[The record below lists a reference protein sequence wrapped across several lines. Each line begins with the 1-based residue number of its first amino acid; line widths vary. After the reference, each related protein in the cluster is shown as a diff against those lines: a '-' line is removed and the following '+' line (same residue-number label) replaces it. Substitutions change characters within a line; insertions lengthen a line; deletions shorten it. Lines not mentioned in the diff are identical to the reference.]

1 MIETFLHGGVESI
14 LSNNTNVT
22 PTMMDE
28 TVSTLGGKVD
38 KKREATSPP
47 IPDVTVM
54 EKKTRHV
61 TGDGASALVS
71 DEIHDVEDVVLMTLD
86 DSDGNPGGSGRIHM
100 LSQPLDPNTI
110 IRIARELRS
119 LMLPEVNLP

>member
-1 MIETFLHGGVESI
+1 M
-14 LSNNTNVT
+14 
-22 PTMMDE
+22 
-28 TVSTLGGKVD
+28 D

-61 TGDGASALVS
+61 TGDGASAVVPD
-71 DEIHDVEDVVLMTLD
+71 DEIHDVEDVVPMTLD

-100 LSQPLDPNTI
+100 LSHPLDVNEAKKQLDRLRALQRLRTRPGPFP
-110 IRIARELRS
+110 RPPRPVAADQAIAW
-119 LMLPEVNLP
+119 